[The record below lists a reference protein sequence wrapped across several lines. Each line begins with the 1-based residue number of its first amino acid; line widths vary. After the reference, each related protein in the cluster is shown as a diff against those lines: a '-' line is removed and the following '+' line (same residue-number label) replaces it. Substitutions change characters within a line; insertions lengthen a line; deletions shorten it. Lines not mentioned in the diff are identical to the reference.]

1 MKKSYFLLLFILV
14 LQSAF
19 GQNVLQ
25 FKISKPYCIFNFLE
39 VAGSNTHEISWTL
52 KKYIDDNIPAD
63 DTTFKQIISQF
74 KTIQLDY
81 SYQLKEIPESRHQ
94 NRSTYDLIVAAAVDA
109 DNLKEFKEKTIGILP
124 NSSQQKLFE
133 LLNLS
138 EPYYDRLIWNKYQS
152 AAVRQINALRKYQP
166 EANTIFNDFKHFY
179 NSTWSQDVPFIV
191 SIFPIP
197 GTKGNTFATP
207 HFNTLCVGLLTGDTN
222 YISSVSIALHEMC
235 HTLYDE
241 QSPKF
246 QQQLDSYFSN
256 DTSIYKTAAYTY
268 FNEGLATAC
277 GNGWAYKYL
286 SSKLDTGEWYHHDY
300 VNGFAHVLYPLVDD
314 YIRQNETIDS
324 SFVTQSVALFAKQFP
339 KSIYD
344 YGLMFRKLTI
354 YTDGTPESSNMVSN
368 IGKYYWMGY
377 ANVLSPIEDS
387 SNLDNI
393 IKSTGTQLIIL
404 NNSDSSS
411 IEKLQQ
417 IFPRLKSDG
426 NLTVN
431 GNYLLSFYDNK
442 HRPIIIIKAKSVDS
456 FGKIL
461 QQMKSDKYMNPSQAL
476 HLTE

>member
-1 MKKSYFLLLFILV
+1 
-14 LQSAF
+14 
-19 GQNVLQ
+19 
-25 FKISKPYCIFNFLE
+25 
-39 VAGSNTHEISWTL
+39 
-52 KKYIDDNIPAD
+52 
-63 DTTFKQIISQF
+63 
-74 KTIQLDY
+74 
-81 SYQLKEIPESRHQ
+81 
-94 NRSTYDLIVAAAVDA
+94 
-109 DNLKEFKEKTIGILP
+109 
-124 NSSQQKLFE
+124 
-133 LLNLS
+133 
-138 EPYYDRLIWNKYQS
+138 
-152 AAVRQINALRKYQP
+152 
-166 EANTIFNDFKHFY
+166 
-179 NSTWSQDVPFIV
+179 
-191 SIFPIP
+191 
-197 GTKGNTFATP
+197 
-207 HFNTLCVGLLTGDTN
+207 
-222 YISSVSIALHEMC
+222 MC

-393 IKSTGTQLIIL
+393 IKSTGTQLII
-404 NNSDSSS
+404 
-411 IEKLQQ
+411 
-417 IFPRLKSDG
+417 F
-426 NLTVN
+426 
-431 GNYLLSFYDNK
+431 
-442 HRPIIIIKAKSVDS
+442 
-456 FGKIL
+456 
-461 QQMKSDKYMNPSQAL
+461 
-476 HLTE
+476 